1 MKKAIYLL
9 LFISWPFFAI
19 YAQQSSNKGGYA
31 LSFKLH
37 LTGVPMPDSVAVS
50 WLMFPSPET
59 RPVKMNGPD
68 SDGYYNVEI
77 SFPDSVRGKTLMYRE
92 YTKT

>member
-1 MKKAIYLL
+1 MV
-9 LFISWPFFAI
+9 AI
-19 YAQQSSNKGGYA
+19 YAQQSPNKGGYA

-59 RPVKMNGPD
+59 RPFKMNGPN

-77 SFPDSVRGKTLMYRE
+77 SFPDSARAKLCCIGIDRVINSISAAT
-92 YTKT
+92 